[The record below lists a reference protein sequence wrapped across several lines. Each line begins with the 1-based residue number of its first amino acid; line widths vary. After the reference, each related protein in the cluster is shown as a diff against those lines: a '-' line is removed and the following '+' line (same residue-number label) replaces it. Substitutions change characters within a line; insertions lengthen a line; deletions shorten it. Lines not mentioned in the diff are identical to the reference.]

1 MDELCSAMNSIKINP
16 DYLLNIDT
24 WNSDNI
30 DEHGIYKELITANK
44 VYRIYSYGKLYMCN
58 NNEITEI
65 KKIELRIVNDDIIVI
80 AS

>member
-1 MDELCSAMNSIKINP
+1 MNSIKINP